1 MIVCAADV
9 QRRELSPQGG
19 LRAVRTTGAG
29 GQWTA
34 RVSGVEGNIYGSMH
48 PIYPMPIFTPAW
60 NTSHK
65 VPRAPRTRYLFWGVR
80 GTHPAIV
87 PCTRR
92 TIHQQYV
99 AQSAVAGAD
108 NHPAPKQ
115 KGRSKRPMLIPRPSS
130 SSALAKAQ
138 GLPVASPQSSQALQC
153 ALQVRLPPQRPSPAH
168 TPR

>member
-9 QRRELSPQGG
+9 RRGQLSPSLGVG
-19 LRAVRTTGAG
+19 AVRATGAG

-34 RVSGVEGNIYGSMH
+34 RASGAEGNIYGSMH
-48 PIYPMPIFTPAW
+48 PISPLQILVYSW
-60 NTSHK
+60 NISHK
-65 VPRAPRTRYLFWGVR
+65 VPHHHYPLQTFVEHVPLSFHELAAPSTSNMSPKAPWLVRT
-80 GTHPAIV
+80 TAP
-87 PCTRR
+87 P
-92 TIHQQYV
+92 
-99 AQSAVAGAD
+99 
-108 NHPAPKQ
+108 PKQ
-115 KGRSKRPMLIPRPSS
+115 KGRSKRPMLIPRLSS